1 MATLNKKELL
11 DRVESSCEYSRE
23 EIEEVLNLLMSEI
36 GSGLGRGDNVSLA
49 GYGIFVPRVQKRTQ
63 EGKSGSTGWWR
74 AGDDQPGRT
83 TVIYKPGKDMLGLIN
98 HRSTTR
104 REDK

>member
-11 DRVESSCEYSRE
+11 DRIENSCGYSRE
-23 EIEEVLNLLMSEI
+23 EIEEVLNLLMNEI
-36 GSGLGRGDNVSLA
+36 GTGLGRGDNVSLA
-49 GYGIFVPRVQKRTQ
+49 GYGIFVPRTQKRPQ

-74 AGDDQPGRT
+74 GDADLPGRT
-83 TVIYKPGKDMLGLIN
+83 TVIYKPGKDMLSLIN